1 MDRWLWAA
9 RLYKTRGLA
18 KAALVGG
25 KVDLN
30 GQRAK
35 PAKSVQ
41 LGDVIRMSRGDVRLE
56 LQVNGLSE
64 RRVGAALAAELYTET
79 PASQEARREAEERRR
94 SRDDSG
100 RPDKRAR
107 RLLKALKGHR

>member
-1 MDRWLWAA
+1 M
-9 RLYKTRGLA
+9 
-18 KAALVGG
+18 GG
-25 KVDLN
+25 KVDIN
-30 GQRAK
+30 SQRAK

-41 LGDVIRMSRGDVRLE
+41 PGDVVCMTRGDFRLE
-56 LQVNGLSE
+56 LEVKGLSE

-79 PASQEARREAEERRR
+79 AASQEARREAEERRR

-107 RLLKALKGHR
+107 RALKALKSLR